1 MVFSP
6 RGLLILYKSKFDY
19 IFVSTVP
26 PADFGAPLP
35 FGEVRGATSMLSY
48 ICTSPLFV
56 LKAGKS
62 DGKIL
67 RQRRTRRSI
76 LSVWERPEA
85 GV

>member
-1 MVFSP
+1 MIS
-6 RGLLILYKSKFDY
+6 Y
-19 IFVSTVP
+19 IFAFELEEFEVLTLWTSP

-35 FGEVRGATSMLSY
+35 FGEVRGATSVLSY
-48 ICTSPLFV
+48 ICISPLFV
-56 LKAGKS
+56 LKAEKS